1 MEKKKKDF
9 ASITGLPEELG
20 IDADLEKV
28 GQTLSIRKDT
38 RRYGK
43 PMTVV
48 SGFEMERA
56 ELKQLAS
63 ELKRRLA
70 CGGTVV
76 EGEIELQGDHVERA
90 RGILDELGYRI
101 A

>member
-1 MEKKKKDF
+1 MEKEKKDLS
-9 ASITGLPEELG
+9 SISGLPDELG
-20 IDADLEKV
+20 IDADLSKV

-43 PMTVV
+43 PMTIV
-48 SGFEMERA
+48 SGFTMDRA
-56 ELKQLAS
+56 DIKQLAS

-70 CGGTVV
+70 CGGTV
-76 EGEIELQGDHVERA
+76 EGNEIELQGNHVERA
-90 RGILDELGYRI
+90 RDILLEFGYQV

>member
-1 MEKKKKDF
+1 MEKKKKDLS
-9 ASITGLPEELG
+9 SISGLPDELG
-20 IDADLEKV
+20 IDADLSKV
-28 GQTLSIRKDT
+28 GQTLTIRKDT

-56 ELKQLAS
+56 ELKELAS

-70 CGGTVV
+70 CGGTV
-76 EGEIELQGDHVERA
+76 EDEEIELQGDHVERA
-90 RGILDELGYRI
+90 RSILEQLGYRV